1 MLNKKE
7 LLVMKY
13 LYARLAGKQSLLIA
27 PNDIVGAMPVSTP
40 ISSEELADI
49 LKGLTLDGYVDV
61 VNTDKKG
68 AMIYCVSLKFKGE
81 AFNREIEEKRKTLYV
96 RVGITVALAVLSF
109 IITLI
114 LKAIF

>member
-13 LYARLAGKQSLLIA
+13 LYARLAGRQSLLIS
-27 PNDIVGAMPVSTP
+27 PEEIVGAMPISTP
-40 ISSEELADI
+40 LTAEDLSDI
-49 LKGLTLDGYVDV
+49 LKGLTLDGYIDV

-68 AMIYCVSLKFKGE
+68 AMLYCISLKFKGE
-81 AFNREIEEKRKTLYV
+81 AFNREIAEKRKTMCV
-96 RVGITVALAVLSF
+96 RVCITVGLAILSF